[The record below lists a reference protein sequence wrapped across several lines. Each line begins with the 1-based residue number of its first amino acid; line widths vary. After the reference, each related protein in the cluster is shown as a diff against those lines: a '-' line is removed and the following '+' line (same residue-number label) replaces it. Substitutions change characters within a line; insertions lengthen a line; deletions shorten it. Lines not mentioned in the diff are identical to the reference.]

1 MFRSEKMKLFS
12 TVFPKDD
19 SISVLNTLSNN
30 CTIQIQTGNSK
41 CESEIPFVAES
52 QMLQELLSNL
62 TEIEI
67 ELKESDCALDL
78 PQISEDQEL
87 FLSNHSKQ
95 EIIETSLTRFLQ
107 EKKNQINRILE
118 KIKNDS
124 QVVFKLKEKLRKQL
138 EFISLMQS
146 IYREFNHQNCLFSEG
161 SPESSLR
168 NSIRGS

>member
-19 SISVLNTLSNN
+19 SISVLNTLSSN

-78 PQISEDQEL
+78 PQISEDQAL
-87 FLSNHSKQ
+87 FLSNHSKK